1 MDTLNIIIGII
12 LLVIGTWVT
21 IVQIKVFAKGEQGK
35 QGFDIKLLFAG
46 ITALVGGIILISKH
60 L

>member
-21 IVQIKVFAKGEQGK
+21 IVQIKVKGRAGK
-35 QGFDIKLLFAG
+35 
-46 ITALVGGIILISKH
+46 TRV
-60 L
+60 